1 MFFSKLSATSVIFVV
16 ERNTVSGRYGFN
28 GRIMQF
34 IRIAGDD
41 AERSK
46 KYKRPLKVQKIA
58 AVLFMFCVWLSH
70 KCLCAGVYERIGI
83 IYLKFRFPLRDVSI
97 SVFYSVQKP

>member
-16 ERNTVSGRYGFN
+16 ERNTVSVRYGFN

-46 KYKRPLKVQKIA
+46 KYKRPLKVQKLQLFYLCFVCGFLISA
-58 AVLFMFCVWLSH
+58 SVLESMKESGLFM
-70 KCLCAGVYERIGI
+70 
-83 IYLKFRFPLRDVSI
+83 
-97 SVFYSVQKP
+97 